1 MTREEINDLLAEAG
15 VENVS
20 KAAITNILNA
30 FNNQIKEVKVQAEK
44 EAVAKNKDLI
54 SKEDHQK
61 VVDELNGLKDANAK
75 ASRVAKYK
83 EKGLNVEDEDILNLI
98 ESKFKTSEKL
108 DEDLETY
115 VKDHPNFVKQ
125 KEAAKKDTNATKIEF
140 SGTKGGSTDPSEE
153 MSDFDKAFYKLNP
166 RLKN

>member
-30 FNNQIKEVKVQAEK
+30 FNNQIKEVKAQVEK

-108 DEDLETY
+108 DEDLDTY
-115 VKDHPNFVKQ
+115 VKDHPNFMKQ
-125 KEAAKKDTNATKIEF
+125 KTEVKEDKATKIEF
-140 SGTKGGSTDPSEE
+140 GATKGGSSEPKDE

-166 RLKN
+166 QLKK

>member
-30 FNNQIKEVKVQAEK
+30 FNNQIKEVKAQAEK

-108 DEDLETY
+108 DEDLDSY
-115 VKDHPNFVKQ
+115 VKDHPNFMKQ
-125 KEAAKKDTNATKIEF
+125 KEGAKKDATKIAF
-140 SGTKGGSTDPSEE
+140 SGTNGGSAEPKEE

-166 RLKN
+166 RLKQ